1 MISYDFFSP
10 NDTYDGLH
18 YAFVCSSMLGFIFFD
33 LLYIAVVINY
43 VSQCQLLSF
52 YIENVTDKVENKR
65 YKTLTDA
72 SKVNDCYCDFL
83 SVMLCMLDDF
93 RIS

>member
-1 MISYDFFSP
+1 MLMILYDFFSSR
-10 NDTYDGLH
+10 DIYEGLH
-18 YAFVCSSMLGFIFFD
+18 YAFVCTSMFGFIFFD

-72 SKVNDCYCDFL
+72 SKVNEC
-83 SVMLCMLDDF
+83 
-93 RIS
+93 

>member
-10 NDTYDGLH
+10 NDTYNSLH
-18 YAFVCSSMLGFIFFD
+18 YTFVCSSMLGFIFFD

-43 VSQCQLLSF
+43 VSQSQLLSF

-72 SKVNDCYCDFL
+72 SKVNDYYCDFFVCHA
-83 SVMLCMLDDF
+83 SHA
-93 RIS
+93 